1 MTSIVR
7 RVLVI
12 VPLVLLAGAIL
23 FPGAPHGA
31 TAEAARLTPA
41 DVADVKRVEDY
52 LNAIRTMRSRFF
64 QVAPSGAQAE
74 GEILLSRPGKLRIAY
89 DPPVPILIIANGPTV
104 GYYDREVKQAQY
116 LGADLTPAGVL
127 IREKIQFAG
136 GDLALTRFER
146 GPGALRLT
154 LTRADDPGA
163 GSIALVFSDTPLT
176 LRKWYIHDA
185 QGQTTEVALL
195 GPQFGVE
202 ISPKLFL
209 FDEMEAPRPTS
220 N

>member
-1 MTSIVR
+1 MR
-7 RVLVI
+7 ALFRLAF
-12 VPLVLLAGAIL
+12 LALALLA
-23 FPGAPHGA
+23 APDGSRA
-31 TAEAARLTPA
+31 AARLESVRLTAA
-41 DVADVKRVEDY
+41 DAADVKRVENY

-89 DPPVPILIIANGPTV
+89 DPPVPILIIANGPTI
-104 GYYDREVKQAQY
+104 GYYDRDVKQAQY
-116 LGADLTPAGVL
+116 LGTDLTPAGVL
-127 IREKIQFAG
+127 IREKIQFSG

-146 GPGALRLT
+146 GQGALRLT

-202 ISPKLFL
+202 IASKLFL

>member
-1 MTSIVR
+1 MTAVFRFI
-7 RVLVI
+7 LVA
-12 VPLVLLAGAIL
+12 LALLAASHA
-23 FPGAPHGA
+23 APIA
-31 TAEAARLTPA
+31 ARAAAKVEAARLTPG
-41 DVADVKRVEDY
+41 DVADVKRAEDY

-116 LGADLTPAGVL
+116 LGTDLTPAGVL
-127 IREKIQFAG
+127 IREKIRFSG

-202 ISPKLFL
+202 IAPKLFL
-209 FDEMEAPRPTS
+209 FDEMETPQPTS

>member
-1 MTSIVR
+1 MTVVFRFILVALALPAVLHAAPGIARAAAKVESVR
-7 RVLVI
+7 
-12 VPLVLLAGAIL
+12 LA
-23 FPGAPHGA
+23 PGDA
-31 TAEAARLTPA
+31 
-41 DVADVKRVEDY
+41 ADVKRIEDY

-116 LGADLTPAGVL
+116 LGTDLTPAGVL
-127 IREKIQFAG
+127 IREKIRFSG
-136 GDLALTRFER
+136 DDLALTRFER

-154 LTRADDPGA
+154 LARADDPGA

-176 LRKWYIHDA
+176 LRKWHIHDA

-202 ISPKLFL
+202 IAPKLFL
-209 FDEMEAPRPTS
+209 FDEMETPRPTS